1 MDKHKLQR
9 YIFFLLIA
17 IVVIGAIFYIDLKQK
32 KEVKSIDGAELL
44 KKNCVSCHK
53 PDNEFTGPKLKG
65 ALERWGGDKKA
76 MYAFIRN
83 PMEAVSTKA
92 YAKKLF
98 EKWNK
103 VQMTAFRLS
112 DAELDA
118 MMNYWERATHLS
130 QSIFF
135 IFT

>member
-9 YIFFLLIA
+9 YAFFLLMV

-32 KEVKSIDGAELL
+32 KEAKPIDGAALF
-44 KKNCVSCHK
+44 NSTCISCHK
-53 PDNEFTGPKLKG
+53 PDKEFTGPKLKG
-65 ALERWGGDKKA
+65 ALERWGDDKKA

-83 PMEAVSTKA
+83 PMESISTNA

-98 EKWNK
+98 EKWSK
-103 VQMTAFRLS
+103 IQMPVFRLS

-118 MMNYWERATHLS
+118 MMNYWERATH
-130 QSIFF
+130 
-135 IFT
+135 